1 LRALRENFLA
11 EFPPLSNGLSLSKPR
26 SIPVQRSQ
34 DDSEQLCIDEEPTLK
49 FFALGLVA
57 RLLDASAATRQ
68 SIVSCYGV
76 PHAQILLIQTTIQD
90 IAAHSFAQVR
100 ARLAPAR
107 SAIRAAVQSADGG
120 RHILLHI
127 SSRTEGAIPQSNL
140 PIPCVKATLNFHC
153 RQSFSTAAPETPLS
167 GVHTTPWPCPFHQ
180 KGLSAG

>member
-1 LRALRENFLA
+1 MA

-26 SIPVQRSQ
+26 PIPVQRSQ
-34 DDSEQLCIDEEPTLK
+34 DDSEQLCIDEEPT
-49 FFALGLVA
+49 
-57 RLLDASAATRQ
+57 SAATRQ

-127 SSRTEGAIPQSNL
+127 FSHGGCNTSIQLANSMRESNIEFPLQAIVFDCCPGDASFRRAYNAMALSL
-140 PIPCVKATLNFHC
+140 PP
-153 RQSFSTAAPETPLS
+153 
-167 GVHTTPWPCPFHQ
+167 
-180 KGLSAG
+180 KGLISWVGPLAVYPVVSESRPCSKL